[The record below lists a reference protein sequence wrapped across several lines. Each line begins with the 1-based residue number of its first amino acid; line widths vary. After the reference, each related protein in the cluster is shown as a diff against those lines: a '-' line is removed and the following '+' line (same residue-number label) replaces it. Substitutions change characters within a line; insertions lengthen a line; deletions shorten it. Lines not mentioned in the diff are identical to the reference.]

1 MQKPTPKPKPRPN
14 AEIKS
19 QSQVD
24 FLLSKKS
31 PLQFNQKQRIKAEL
45 RHGTIVIKKPR

>member
-1 MQKPTPKPKPRPN
+1 MQKTRPN
-14 AEIKS
+14 AEITPKAR
-19 QSQVD
+19 VD

-45 RHGTIVIKKPR
+45 RHGIIVVKKPR